1 MAQEYT
7 VLQFKKGDFQ
17 DNHGNYW
24 CDMALEGV
32 GEPVRIVVKDP
43 MQYSDGMVLYGEV
56 KEMTSKAGKPYN
68 RFYREQRPDGASPT
82 QTSLPKAQ
90 QSDQYWEDR
99 NDAIKAQWAL
109 GRSYEKH
116 GATPE
121 AIKDAKWLF
130 ENASNVVSEE
140 ASQQSG
146 YDKFKASKPTPTEKQ
161 EDEAETESLLSKMEE
176 TMSEPIDMSEIPF

>member
-17 DNHGNYW
+17 DAHGNYW

-68 RFYREQRPDGASPT
+68 RFYREQRPEG
-82 QTSLPKAQ
+82 QQSLPTNKPQ

-116 GATPE
+116 GATPD
-121 AIKDAKWLF
+121 ALKDARWLF
-130 ENASNVVSEE
+130 ENANNVVSTE

-146 YDKFKASKPTPTEKQ
+146 YEKFKASKPTPKQ
-161 EDEAETESLLSKMEE
+161 EDDAETASLVAKMEE
-176 TMSEPIDMSEIPF
+176 TMNEPIDMSEIPF